1 MFLLSN
7 IRRIILYFFA
17 IITFSFLIVSCK
29 DDPLEPDMDHFEA
42 EGLVLYQSGIKVAE
56 IFRGTTTD
64 TLQAVVNQTSSH
76 FEVKFYNS
84 NKQELDPPDHTK
96 QPFAWEIQDTS
107 LVGVWQHPGEEGSY
121 EFHLVGKQ
129 PGLTQIEFFIM
140 HEGHAD
146 FRSGKFPVKIT
157 N

>member
-1 MFLLSN
+1 MYSNKN
-7 IRRIILYFFA
+7 IRRIILYFFMISTLTT
-17 IITFSFLIVSCK
+17 IINSCK
-29 DDPLEPDMDHFEA
+29 EEPLQPDMNHFEA
-42 EGLVLYQSGIKVAE
+42 EGVVLYQSGIKVAE
-56 IFRGTTTD
+56 IFRGVTQD
-64 TLQAVVNQTSSH
+64 TLISVLGQTSTH

-84 NKQELDPPDHTK
+84 NKQELDPPDYTK

-129 PGLTQIEFFIM
+129 LGLTQIEFFVM

-146 FRSGKFPVKIT
+146 FRSGKFLVKIT

>member
-1 MFLLSN
+1 MKSFKNFSKRILSVF
-7 IRRIILYFFA
+7 IILTVTILMF
-17 IITFSFLIVSCK
+17 SCK
-29 DDPLEPDMDHFEA
+29 DDPMEPDMDHFEA
-42 EGLVLYQSGIKVAE
+42 EGIVLYQSGIKVAE
-56 IFRGTTTD
+56 IFRGVTQD
-64 TLQAVVNQTSSH
+64 TLFATVGQTSTH

-107 LVGVWQHPGEEGSY
+107 VVGVWQHPGEEGSY
-121 EFHLVGKQ
+121 EFHLVGKKV
-129 PGLTQIEFFIM
+129 GLTQIEFFIL

-146 FRSGKFPVKIT
+146 FRSGKFPVKVM